1 MATVVVVDLETLG
14 LKNYSP
20 LLTIGACAIDLE
32 TGNELHFEQHIAL
45 GEEAVRSADPQT
57 LLWWLA
63 QSDAARMAIVNG
75 QKNACGYASAL
86 QQFGDWLGLLKT
98 SAWTIWG
105 NNAEFDLG
113 KLKYHAALECIPT
126 PWNYRQERC
135 YRTLN
140 AIYGHLITQLEDME
154 LSEGLVRH
162 VALDDAIYEARRLR
176 LLLNRTLAG

>member
-1 MATVVVVDLETLG
+1 MAMAVVVDLETLG
-14 LKNYSP
+14 LKTYSP

-32 TGNELHFEQHIAL
+32 SGDERHFERHILLDAEDVL
-45 GEEAVRSADPQT
+45 QADPQT

-75 QKNACGYASAL
+75 QKTAVTFAEAL
-86 QQFGDWLGLLKT
+86 QQFGDWLNALPT
-98 SAWTIWG
+98 AAWTIWG

-113 KLKYHAALECIPT
+113 KLKYQASKPDASV

-140 AIYGHLITQLEDME
+140 SLYGHVITQAEDARCATA
-154 LSEGLVRH
+154 LTKH
-162 VALDDAIYEARRLR
+162 VALDDAIYEARRLC
-176 LLLNRTLAG
+176 LILNRTLAG

>member
-1 MATVVVVDLETLG
+1 MATAVVVDLETLG
-14 LKNYSP
+14 LKTYSP

-32 TGNELHFEQHIAL
+32 TGNELHFEQHILLDAEDVL
-45 GEEAVRSADPQT
+45 QADPQT

-75 QKNACGYASAL
+75 QKTACSFQDAL
-86 QQFGDWLGLLKT
+86 QQFGDWLVQLPT

-113 KLKYHAALECIPT
+113 KLKYQADKTDDSAS
-126 PWNYRQERC
+126 WNYRQERC

-140 AIYGHLITQLEDME
+140 ATYGHLITQAEDARCATA
-154 LSEGLVRH
+154 LTKH
-162 VALDDAIYEARRLR
+162 VALDDAIYEARRLC
-176 LLLNRTLAG
+176 LILNRTLAG